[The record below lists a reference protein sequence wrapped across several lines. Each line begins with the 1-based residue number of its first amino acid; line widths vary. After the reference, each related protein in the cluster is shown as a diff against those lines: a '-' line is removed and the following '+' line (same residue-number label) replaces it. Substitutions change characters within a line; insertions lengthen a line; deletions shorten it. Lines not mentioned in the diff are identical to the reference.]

1 MNVPAGGNLQEHGGV
16 VPGMKPI
23 SEAHVAQ
30 PGLAVV
36 DVAACD
42 DQTAFAVQE
51 LLAGRWATA
60 SADRTTRVPGE
71 PGVRLRCYLD
81 VRQDLGPQL

>member
-1 MNVPAGGNLQEHGGV
+1 
-16 VPGMKPI
+16 MKPI
-23 SEAHVAQ
+23 NEAHVAQ

-36 DVAACD
+36 EVAACD

-60 SADRTTRVPGE
+60 TTDRTTRVPGE

-81 VRQDLGPQL
+81 VRQELTPQH

>member
-1 MNVPAGGNLQEHGGV
+1 MR
-16 VPGMKPI
+16 PI
-23 SEAHVAQ
+23 LSTHVAE

-36 DVAACD
+36 DVIAAD

-60 SADRTTRVPGE
+60 EADRTTREPGE
-71 PGVRLRCYLD
+71 PGVRLRLFLD
-81 VRQDLGPQL
+81 IRQEAGA

>member
-1 MNVPAGGNLQEHGGV
+1 MPAGGNLQEFGRV

-42 DQTAFAVQE
+42 DQTAFVVQE

-81 VRQDLGPQL
+81 VRQELGSHL